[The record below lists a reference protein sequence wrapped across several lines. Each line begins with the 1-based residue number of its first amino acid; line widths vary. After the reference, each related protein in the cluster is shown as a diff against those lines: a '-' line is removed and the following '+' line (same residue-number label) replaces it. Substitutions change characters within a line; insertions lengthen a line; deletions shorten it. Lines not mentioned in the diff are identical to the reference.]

1 MKQLNKNTRTA
12 SMVFSQT
19 ELGFTL
25 VELLVGL
32 FISLFIVAGAAT
44 FLVTSSRTLVNQ
56 SSEDLIQEN
65 ARFAFEIMSSNIR
78 LAGLSQSTNLN
89 VDSEGIFDNAI
100 CPIDGG
106 TSDCNNNG
114 LMYTLNGDDIDYDS
128 VGFDYIIDS
137 GITCV
142 GDTISQ
148 ETKVITSFFVAD
160 LDGDNIASLYCRS
173 FESQLNPITSNFD
186 TFTEGDSSPLAIIDG
201 IDSMQIQY
209 GIDSNGNGIE
219 RYSSYNNVTDADKPN
234 VRAIKIGLLVS
245 SGQTV
250 VGEQN
255 VVSNETRIYRLFDSV
270 NDITDT
276 LLRQIYS
283 TTIFLPNKS

>member
-1 MKQLNKNTRTA
+1 MNQLNKNIKSISGATLK
-12 SMVFSQT
+12 T
-19 ELGFTL
+19 EYGFTL

-32 FISLFIVAGAAT
+32 FVSLFILAGAVT
-44 FLVTSSRTLVNQ
+44 FLITSSRTLVNQ

-100 CPIDGG
+100 CPIGGG

-148 ETKVITSFFVAD
+148 RLKLLQAFLWLI
-160 LDGDNIASLYCRS
+160 LMGIISLHYIVVRLS
-173 FESQLNPITSNFD
+173 LN
-186 TFTEGDSSPLAIIDG
+186 
-201 IDSMQIQY
+201 
-209 GIDSNGNGIE
+209 
-219 RYSSYNNVTDADKPN
+219 
-234 VRAIKIGLLVS
+234 
-245 SGQTV
+245 
-250 VGEQN
+250 
-255 VVSNETRIYRLFDSV
+255 
-270 NDITDT
+270 
-276 LLRQIYS
+276 
-283 TTIFLPNKS
+283 